1 MIHTKKYGKQPY
13 HIQFGSGFQVCLG
26 ILYAVWDGGVSLV
39 DRYLMHMCIIQG
51 PGKGDR
57 DFVCQEGV
65 NRIYVFLVALV
76 SHSSIFVVS

>member
-1 MIHTKKYGKQPY
+1 MPKNTENSHTISNLVQVFKY
-13 HIQFGSGFQVCLG
+13 VCC

-39 DRYLMHMCIIQG
+39 DRYLIHICIIQG

-76 SHSSIFVVS
+76 SHSSIRVVS